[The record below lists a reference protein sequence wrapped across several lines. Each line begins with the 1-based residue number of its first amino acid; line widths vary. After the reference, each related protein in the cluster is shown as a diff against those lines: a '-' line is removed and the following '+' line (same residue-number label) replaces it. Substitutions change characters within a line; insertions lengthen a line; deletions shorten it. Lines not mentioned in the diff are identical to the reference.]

1 MLRTKDMKVPIHVL
15 LVMTRGASLSE
26 WAKVNALQHELTPYK
41 KMSECGMQISIIS
54 WGDKREREIARSF
67 PWLKV
72 YGNFY
77 NLPQEQY
84 EWLMPFLHALPLI
97 RADVVKSNQINGADC
112 ALRCARIWGKPFVS
126 ICRYACG
133 EFCLS
138 PPDTLDHILR
148 DEREVLSKA
157 NACIVNQEAGKYLI
171 SAHTMRTGAV
181 TCIPNYIP
189 DHFFQAPLPDYSA
202 KKPPVITLVGRLVPQ
217 KNIFALIEACSE
229 LDISLQIIGDGPERE
244 ALADFARD
252 NAVKVEFVHS
262 VTQAQL
268 PSILCKSTICTL
280 VSHYEDNP
288 KSLLE
293 YMACGCPVLAT
304 NVPSMSTFIEDH
316 KNGLLCSSDP
326 ASIRTGLNTLLENEA
341 LRRNLGKNA
350 RITAKKFSLDVTL
363 NLEQRVYE
371 KIPRRMLVTKGIF
384 GLAAL
389 LSSVGRRVRALFS
402 RTGQTTNTDFCDN
415 IVNSIEEYISMK
427 PQEEAQLILGN
438 LELQLKLMIQKSS
451 ETFLNDTITLVHE
464 FIAGKSPDEALRL
477 LFSIEEQLYPL
488 EGKLAIAYDG
498 GVHSKHRLAKYHDF
512 FVNRIQHGEKVIDV
526 GCGVGFLAYD
536 MAEKAQALVT
546 GIELSGENIAIARG
560 RFSHPNITFIQGN
573 AVTDIQDEAYDTV
586 VLSNVLEHLPNRI
599 TFLAA
604 LRKKLRPKRFLL
616 CVPIFERDWRVPLK
630 KELGIE
636 WRLDPT
642 HETEYTYESFVY
654 ELSRAGLTISYKEFR
669 WGKIWCEATDRVEF
683 IQTPPQSCPVT
694 VLMACHNDR
703 NYVEKAIIS
712 ILQQTMQNF
721 LFLIIDDASTD
732 GTSAIIAEYARND
745 ARISIITN
753 DCNIGLTASLNK
765 GLQSIETPYIVRMDA
780 DDIAFPERIEFQ
792 LSYMKAH
799 TEIAAAGCHLFFFD
813 DEGHE
818 REPRSWKPPSAPTVI
833 RQKTYTVGPELSH
846 PGSIIS
852 TSAIK
857 AVGGYRTQFA
867 STQDYDLWL
876 RLLESY
882 ELGNV
887 PCTLM
892 LYRQH
897 DNAISQAKTTE
908 QAINH
913 VLALQSSEY
922 RRKGESDPLEA
933 KGTSLALLLSL
944 LDPLQPS
951 FYVWLKLLAS
961 RPIHDRSKLLFDAL
975 YQLTTYNATLPTE
988 QIGLCKTFL
997 EDYEWKLVME
1007 IIVQDVALHSM
1018 PAYTVVLLF
1027 LKDMMT
1033 EQTKGKQ

>member
-1 MLRTKDMKVPIHVL
+1 
-15 LVMTRGASLSE
+15 MTRGMSLEAWERNGSLLRE
-26 WAKVNALQHELTPYK
+26 LALYQKLAEQ
-41 KMSECGMQISIIS
+41 GGQISIIS
-54 WGDKREREIARSF
+54 WGDKKELDIAQSF

-72 YGNFY
+72 YGNFH
-77 NLPQEQY
+77 NLPCGQY
-84 EWLMPFLHALPLI
+84 ERHMPFLHALPLI
-97 RADVVKSNQINGADC
+97 KADVIKSNQTNGADC

-126 ICRYACG
+126 RCG
-133 EFCLS
+133 YVWSEFCYQEN
-138 PPDTLDHILR
+138 PETLGHALR
-148 DEREVLSKA
+148 IEREVFSKA
-157 NACIVNQEAGKYLI
+157 NACIVTTQEAGKYII
-171 SAHTMRTGAV
+171 SAHNVQPEAI

-189 DHFFQAPLPDYSA
+189 DHFFHAPLPDYSA
-202 KKPPVITLVGRLVPQ
+202 KRPIVITQVGRLAPQ
-217 KNIFALIEACSE
+217 KNIFALIEACSGI
-229 LDISLQIIGDGPERE
+229 DVSLQLIGDGPERE
-244 ALADFARD
+244 ALADFARV

-262 VTQAQL
+262 VAHTQL

-280 VSHYEDNP
+280 VSHYEGHP

-293 YMACGCPVLAT
+293 YMACGCAVLAT
-304 NVPSMSTFIEDH
+304 NVPGISTIIEDH
-316 KNGLLCSSDP
+316 KNGLLCSPDSH
-326 ASIRTGLNTLLENEA
+326 SIRAGLKTLLDNEV
-341 LRRNLGKNA
+341 LRRRLGENA
-350 RITAKKFSLDVTL
+350 RIAAKKFSLNVIL
-363 NLEQRVYE
+363 NLELRVYE
-371 KIPRRMLVTKGIF
+371 KFPRHMLVTKCILA
-384 GLAAL
+384 LAAL
-389 LSSVGRRVRALFS
+389 FSSGCRKLHALLSRKQ
-402 RTGQTTNTDFCDN
+402 QTTNAEFCN
-415 IVNSIEEYISMK
+415 SIINSIEEYISTK
-427 PQEEAQLILGN
+427 THEEAQHIFRK
-438 LELQLKLMIQKSS
+438 LELQLKPIIQNSS
-451 ETFLNDTITLVHE
+451 ETFLNDTITTIHK
-464 FIAGKSPDEALRL
+464 FISEKSPDEALRL
-477 LFSIEEQLYPL
+477 LFSFEEHLYPL

-498 GVHSKHRLAKYHDF
+498 GIHSKHRHTKYHDF
-512 FVNRIQHGEKVIDV
+512 FVNRVQRGEKVIDV

-536 MAEKAQALVT
+536 MAKNAQALVT
-546 GIELSGENIAIARG
+546 GIELSGENIAFARS
-560 RFSHPNITFIQGN
+560 RFSHPNITFVQGN
-573 AVTDIQDEAYDTV
+573 AITDIQDGEYDTV

-599 TFLAA
+599 SFLIA
-604 LRKKLRPKRFLL
+604 LRNKLHPRRFLL
-616 CVPIFERDWRVPLK
+616 RVPIFERDWRVPLK

-642 HETEYTYESFVY
+642 HETEYTYESFVH
-654 ELSRAGLTISYKEFR
+654 ELSRAGLAISYKEFR
-669 WGKIWCEATDRVEF
+669 WGEIWCEATDRVEF
-683 IQTPPQSCPVT
+683 IQTPPQGCPVT

-703 NYVEKAIIS
+703 NYVENAIIS

-732 GTSAIIAEYARND
+732 GTSAIIAEYAKKD
-745 ARISIITN
+745 ARISIISN
-753 DCNIGLTASLNK
+753 DYNIGLTASLNK

-799 TEIAAAGCHLFFFD
+799 AEIAAAGCHLFFFD

-818 REPRSWKPPSAPTVI
+818 SEPHSWKPPSAPTAI

-846 PGSIIS
+846 PGSIIR

-857 AVGGYRTQFA
+857 AVGGYRRQFA

-988 QIGLCKTFL
+988 QIGLCKIFL

-1007 IIVQDVALHSM
+1007 IIVQDVTHHSM
-1018 PAYTVVLLF
+1018 PAYPVVLLF